1 MSGPPRDASA
11 GRMFAEKL
19 QLIFIILGRDLRQV
33 HRNGLARLLVFSI
46 LFIIIF
52 SVLFGFAGSL
62 IQEIGTPSWTGDI
75 LAGDG
80 PGGVEPVTLDLEAD
94 VYIGHAPLTV
104 TVTPTVHDAEGAV
117 KSKWYVAMGA
127 ERRVASPAAGPFEWT
142 FNDPFMHSIALE
154 VEDDRGAA
162 SDIETLQFNV
172 MEPGSDWVQSVL
184 LAGET
189 EGPSPLE
196 VQFAVYAAAGVPP
209 YSYAWDFGDGTT
221 SRAQFPVHTFEG
233 TGEEFTVTVE
243 VSDHNGSSTGPMEQ
257 NVRLT
262 EEEEGELGVTLLD
275 FVYGFAVT
283 TCILL
288 VPMAFGAVYASE
300 IKKGTI
306 RTLRCYPVGPLDI
319 TVAKLLFALIIGF
332 VFAFITFML
341 PVGGVDKPTG
351 DYMVVFM
358 TAFGV
363 TFVTMV
369 IGALSALALAR
380 VTGKMWFR
388 PYGLALGA
396 VLLAYLFTE
405 RMMGLAG
412 TLLSFVS
419 NVDPDYFVDTFGFL
433 ISISP
438 YHIGGQMLTAYFGGI
453 DEFSPAMFIMPFLL
467 IVAAG
472 YLSMKVYP
480 NVFEKE

>member
-1 MSGPPRDASA
+1 MSGPSRDASA

-19 QLIFIILGRDLRQV
+19 QLIIIILGRDLRQI
-33 HRNGLARLLVFSI
+33 HRNGLVRLLVFSI

-52 SVLFGFAGSL
+52 AILFDFAGSL

-75 LAGDG
+75 LEGDG

-94 VYIGHAPLTV
+94 VYIGFAPLTV
-104 TVTPTVHDAEGAV
+104 TVTPTVNDAEGDV
-117 KSKWYVAMGA
+117 KYKWYVDIGD
-127 ERRVASPAAGPFEWT
+127 ERRVTSKEAGPFQWT
-142 FNDPFMHSIALE
+142 FDDPFMHNIALE
-154 VEDDRGAA
+154 VEDERGDV

-172 MEPGSDWVQSVL
+172 MEPGSERVQSIL
-184 LAGET
+184 LAEET

-196 VQFAVYAAAGVPP
+196 VQFAVYAASGVPP
-209 YSYAWDFGDGTT
+209 YSYSWDFGDGTT
-221 SRAQFPVHTFEG
+221 SREQFPVHSFEG
-233 TGEEFTVTVE
+233 TGEEFKVTVV
-243 VSDHNGSSTGPMEQ
+243 VSDHNGSSTGPAEQ
-257 NVRLT
+257 NIQLT
-262 EEEEGELGVTLLD
+262 EEEGDLGVTLLD

-288 VPMAFGAVYASE
+288 LPMAFGAVYANE

-306 RTLRCYPVGPLDI
+306 RTLLCYPVGPLDI
-319 TVAKLLFALIIGF
+319 TVAKLIFALIIGLI
-332 VFAFITFML
+332 FAFITFML
-341 PVGGVDKPTG
+341 PVGGIDKPTG
-351 DYMVVFM
+351 DYVVVFL
-358 TAFGV
+358 TAFGL

-388 PYGLALGA
+388 PYSLATGA
-396 VLLAYLFTE
+396 VVLAYLFTE
-405 RMMGLAG
+405 RMMGLVG
-412 TLLSFVS
+412 TFFSFFTS
-419 NVDPDYFVDTFGFL
+419 IDPDFFVETFAPL
-433 ISISP
+433 IAISP
-438 YHIGGQMLTAYFGGI
+438 YHIGGQMLTAYFGGM